1 MLRARAAKPQ
11 RSVDRAVE
19 LRTVNMEALYTIW
32 SFVLLFSLIL
42 FAHLLGVLVYFK
54 LERFYPWLAGVAGVL
69 VSLFS
74 FIGFSWMIY
83 IYRYYKHHPEDHDGG
98 QLLGA
103 SLIIITGAVIEIA
116 LGVVGLVLLH
126 QRRAKASA

>member
-1 MLRARAAKPQ
+1 
-11 RSVDRAVE
+11 
-19 LRTVNMEALYTIW
+19 MEALNTIW

-54 LERFYPWLAGVAGVL
+54 LERFHPWLARVAGVL
-69 VSLFS
+69 VSVFS
-74 FIGFSWMIY
+74 FIGFSWMIF

-103 SLIIITGAVIEIA
+103 SLIIITGTVIEIVS
-116 LGVVGLVLLH
+116 GVVGLLLVH
-126 QRRAKASA
+126 QRRAKATS